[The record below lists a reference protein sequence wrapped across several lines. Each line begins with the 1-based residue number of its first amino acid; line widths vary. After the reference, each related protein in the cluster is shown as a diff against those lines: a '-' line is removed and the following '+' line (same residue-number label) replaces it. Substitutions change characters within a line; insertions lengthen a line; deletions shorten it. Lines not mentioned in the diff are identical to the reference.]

1 MDKVIAVLNKT
12 AETFRAL
19 TSVGLALLATAVIVQ
34 VLFGANAPFI
44 PVDVIVF
51 LVFLMFFFFFE
62 IPNVILRLS
71 SNISFFFFS
80 HTCNS
85 SHAFINF
92 SFIILS

>member
-44 PVDVIVF
+44 PVDVIGGIVGVTKQLGSEG
-51 LVFLMFFFFFE
+51 LVGLAAVGVLLALFGKK
-62 IPNVILRLS
+62 
-71 SNISFFFFS
+71 
-80 HTCNS
+80 
-85 SHAFINF
+85 
-92 SFIILS
+92 